1 MSVSTQTQPYSFS
14 PIIFFFRAKMNYF
27 MFPVAILAVL
37 LPLATAI
44 DTPYIRSAYGITEV
58 AHNLETVTALNS
70 YGEF

>member
-1 MSVSTQTQPYSFS
+1 M
-14 PIIFFFRAKMNYF
+14 KYF
-27 MFPVAILAVL
+27 MLPVAILAVL